1 MEIFSSLHLT
11 GRRIAL
17 LVLGCVIAVVGAV
30 AFVSSKPDVYEEDAI
45 VFLGQFLGEDTAE
58 NTFAVEQ
65 QAADFEVALQ
75 LPEVVEQTAT
85 VAGITPDEVRAGL
98 ESDRDLVGTS
108 VVVRFEHENP
118 EVARDVVTT
127 APRIALQTLAEQ
139 QLSVAEAKE
148 EAERNAVEE
157 AEAALSQFRAETGT
171 FDLEQEVVDRKQELR
186 EIQLSRAEAFGADSE
201 VRAGLIAQL
210 DELLASR
217 TGEYQQLFARVPEYQ
232 GLVRELEDARV
243 RFDEAR
249 DSRARA
255 EARSAGA
262 SESAVIVDDVT
273 SPVPRT
279 SEYVRAAL
287 SAVIA
292 VVALGLLG
300 FALLEVL
307 GARRRGVTRPAAPRA
322 TAGVVPESA
331 PVSAAAFVPEPAP
344 VEPVAAEPEPA
355 PTVTAG
361 PRASARTARASRP
374 PAETGDE
381 LVETATTADPLVR
394 KDAAEN
400 GGATR
405 RPTQPRPRRRTP
417 TSTPK

>member
-118 EVARDVVTT
+118 EVARDV
-127 APRIALQTLAEQ
+127 ALQTLAEQ

-322 TAGVVPESA
+322 TAGVVPEPA
-331 PVSAAAFVPEPAP
+331 PVGGAAFVPEPAR
-344 VEPVAAEPEPA
+344 VEPVVAEPEPE